1 MLALSANLPGRALP
15 IWKVNVDEGHLL
27 RHIVLHWARTH
38 EVLDRWD
45 LDLPTGVWA
54 TGGVGGPDL
63 DFDSSI
69 RSLSPLLP
77 IQYARQTVTINW
89 PAPEKPSGAGSGNGA
104 HRSGKA
110 RLNKLRISTRY
121 AGVDGATAGFH
132 RSSTMQAKI
141 DAGEYQDTAGKF
153 CQSSFIEAMR
163 TPPEPS
169 SSSSSGCAVVQLA
182 REPLETRVLHVVSGK
197 AKGLP
202 EKELF
207 RAACNYHQS

>member
-1 MLALSANLPGRALP
+1 MSTSLPAAGC
-15 IWKVNVDEGHLL
+15 VVSSLL
-27 RHIVLHWARTH
+27 RFAIISGVLHWARTH
-38 EVLDRWD
+38 EVLDRWA

-141 DAGEYQDTAGKF
+141 DAEYGD
-153 CQSSFIEAMR
+153 
-163 TPPEPS
+163 
-169 SSSSSGCAVVQLA
+169 SGG
-182 REPLETRVLHVVSGK
+182 VLGS
-197 AKGLP
+197 LP
-202 EKELF
+202 QCE
-207 RAACNYHQS
+207 